1 MKNNLLFIHGL
12 ESTLSENKKE
22 ILAQFGQVYAP
33 IIDYKLDENSIE
45 KIIKQF
51 NSEKITHIIGSSMGG
66 FAGFYIANYLQV
78 PALLFN
84 PALLER
90 SVLQNIPNFI
100 SSTDSFKSIV
110 LGKLDR
116 VVPNEK
122 VFQFFEQQ
130 PLWNSN
136 VTFTLESEMEHR
148 IPVDLFEKNVT
159 QFFKLLNNE

>member
-1 MKNNLLFIHGL
+1 MKNNILFIHGL

-33 IIDYKLDENSIE
+33 IIDYKSDENSIQ
-45 KIIKQF
+45 KIINDF
-51 NSEKITHIIGSSMGG
+51 ENENITHIIGSSMGG
-66 FAGFYIANYLQV
+66 FAGFYIANYFEI